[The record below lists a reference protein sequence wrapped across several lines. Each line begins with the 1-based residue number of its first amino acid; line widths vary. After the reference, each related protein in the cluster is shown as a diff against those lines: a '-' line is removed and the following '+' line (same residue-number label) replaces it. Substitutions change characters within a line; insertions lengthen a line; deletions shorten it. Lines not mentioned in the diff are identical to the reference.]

1 MNTKRLYREREGEDS
16 QRWRILRWLPNKSNT
31 TFNPPELLL
40 TPSRGKNVQIY
51 QKQPRALEITH
62 NSINLWESNF
72 AVNICLCNFTPGQ
85 KEKCWYELSL
95 SHTWQQPTWIVN
107 HIQLAFI
114 PAAGDS
120 SESLEL
126 VPTESVQPLVPGGV
140 LDEPGLVAEPVVA
153 VLPHAVEVG
162 LVLSV
167 VAVWELAIFIES
179 ENILSLLPS
188 PV

>member
-1 MNTKRLYREREGEDS
+1 M
-16 QRWRILRWLPNKSNT
+16 
-31 TFNPPELLL
+31 
-40 TPSRGKNVQIY
+40 
-51 QKQPRALEITH
+51 
-62 NSINLWESNF
+62 
-72 AVNICLCNFTPGQ
+72 
-85 KEKCWYELSL
+85 
-95 SHTWQQPTWIVN
+95 N

-162 LVLSV
+162 LVLPV